1 MQGAS
6 ALRPDHGAVQSF
18 GWIGLQAKKCDVG
31 LRTGDPEHHANCFSG
46 IESVWMQIS
55 LQPSSSP
62 ESESDAQTHG
72 PKHSTGEPNGIGI
85 PTAEARSAPLTTTQA
100 PEASPDNAQELL
112 LKVNVFEAGKGVDNL
127 EIPLR
132 SEDVRHRA
140 SKDRCPTVGQQHQD
154 PEEHQIIEPGSGQ
167 NCEESG
173 GATDQWGNHLHFM
186 AHRVPTPVLPND
198 PDQDEAD
205 AELAAEMAADGY
217 ADDEDGDDEVFD
229 EHGDDD
235 AFLAA
240 AGPQADGQQQPG
252 HAAAG
257 PAAAGPAA
265 EPCCI
270 CMASPKDTILLP
282 CGHVCV
288 CSTCA
293 ALLEAQ
299 GIDDEPE
306 GVYLRPVCRTR
317 VTSRHRL
324 FYA

>member
-1 MQGAS
+1 
-6 ALRPDHGAVQSF
+6 
-18 GWIGLQAKKCDVG
+18 
-31 LRTGDPEHHANCFSG
+31 
-46 IESVWMQIS
+46 
-55 LQPSSSP
+55 
-62 ESESDAQTHG
+62 
-72 PKHSTGEPNGIGI
+72 
-85 PTAEARSAPLTTTQA
+85 
-100 PEASPDNAQELL
+100 
-112 LKVNVFEAGKGVDNL
+112 
-127 EIPLR
+127 
-132 SEDVRHRA
+132 
-140 SKDRCPTVGQQHQD
+140 
-154 PEEHQIIEPGSGQ
+154 
-167 NCEESG
+167 
-173 GATDQWGNHLHFM
+173 M

-205 AELAAEMAADGY
+205 EMAAEMAADGY

-257 PAAAGPAA
+257 PAA

-282 CGHVCV
+282 CGHACM

-299 GIDDEPE
+299 G
-306 GVYLRPVCRTR
+306 
-317 VTSRHRL
+317 RL
-324 FYA
+324 FVPRM

>member
-1 MQGAS
+1 MF
-6 ALRPDHGAVQSF
+6 V
-18 GWIGLQAKKCDVG
+18 
-31 LRTGDPEHHANCFSG
+31 
-46 IESVWMQIS
+46 
-55 LQPSSSP
+55 
-62 ESESDAQTHG
+62 
-72 PKHSTGEPNGIGI
+72 
-85 PTAEARSAPLTTTQA
+85 
-100 PEASPDNAQELL
+100 
-112 LKVNVFEAGKGVDNL
+112 
-127 EIPLR
+127 
-132 SEDVRHRA
+132 
-140 SKDRCPTVGQQHQD
+140 
-154 PEEHQIIEPGSGQ
+154 IEPAKIDVLQLDNNIRIRRNIKLSNQVAARTVKNKKERLANGEITPIQ
-167 NCEESG
+167 
-173 GATDQWGNHLHFM
+173 HLHFM

-205 AELAAEMAADGY
+205 AEMAADGY

-257 PAAAGPAA
+257 PAA

-299 GIDDEPE
+299 GLDDEPE
-306 GVYLRPVCRTR
+306 GVYLCPVCRTR